1 MSKTSGPVFQLINN
15 FRFDS
20 YYPRENIEFVINYK
34 PENTDKFLVTYPK
47 CGTTW
52 TQQIICLVHNNG
64 IPNDCDKEFVW
75 NSFID
80 FKGEECIKTS
90 LNPRVF
96 KIHMPFNSIPYN
108 KKAQYLCVLRNP
120 KDVCVSYYYH
130 TRHWPHHEF
139 NGDFHE
145 YFKYWIKGDV
155 PNDDYFQ
162 HVLSFWSHRFDDNF
176 TFLVY
181 EHMKNNPK
189 EVVLKIAEFLIEEF
203 VLKLK
208 ENYDFVL
215 NKVIENSTIHSMKS
229 NLDSVFGYSLDFLMR
244 KGLVGDWR
252 NYFNKEESYLVDEKV
267 RKLFS
272 GTGLEK
278 LWVEEMKW

>member
-1 MSKTSGPVFQLINN
+1 
-15 FRFDS
+15 
-20 YYPRENIEFVINYK
+20 
-34 PENTDKFLVTYPK
+34 
-47 CGTTW
+47 
-52 TQQIICLVHNNG
+52 
-64 IPNDCDKEFVW
+64 
-75 NSFID
+75 
-80 FKGEECIKTS
+80 
-90 LNPRVF
+90 
-96 KIHMPFNSIPYN
+96 
-108 KKAQYLCVLRNP
+108 
-120 KDVCVSYYYH
+120 
-130 TRHWPHHEF
+130 
-139 NGDFHE
+139 
-145 YFKYWIKGDV
+145 
-155 PNDDYFQ
+155 
-162 HVLSFWSHRFDDNF
+162 
-176 TFLVY
+176 
-181 EHMKNNPK
+181 MKNNPK